1 MQPVAEFLSTL
12 QLGEPSQFS
21 NMTLFPV
28 YAPAAGAP
36 DYLLLDEALA
46 RKLAHVTEVSES
58 GSVPELLFVNDG
70 DAKVLLVDGEELVGA
85 RQNRILNM
93 SVLVGAK
100 RKLVIPVSC
109 VEQGRWQYRTHH
121 FASANHALF
130 SKARARKVRNVSASM
145 RDSGARYSNQIEL
158 WADISEKARFLRVA
172 SETDSMSDIYE
183 HHAALIDAY
192 ANAFVPWPG
201 QSGAIVAIDG
211 KIAGVELF
219 DSPATFAAFMAKV
232 VRSYAMD
239 AIEAPAAD
247 AKPPVATLVQKFLAD
262 MQAAALERFRAL
274 GDGEDLRLEGDS
286 VAGAALYAENR
297 IVHLCAFPV
306 EKPARGPVGTVA
318 SIDLERDF
326 EAPAYLRR
334 RHAVRRTRA

>member
-12 QLGEPSQFS
+12 QFGEPSQFQ
-21 NMTLFPV
+21 NMALFPL

-85 RQNRILNM
+85 RQNRILNV

-100 RKLVIPVSC
+100 RRIVIPVSC
-109 VEQGRWQYRTHH
+109 VEQGRWQYRTRH
-121 FASANHALF
+121 FASARHTLF
-130 SKARARKVRNVSASM
+130 SKARARKVQNVSASL
-145 RDSGARYSNQIEL
+145 RDRGARYSNQVEL
-158 WADISEKARFLRVA
+158 WADIREKACYLRVA

-192 ANAFVPWPG
+192 ANAFAPAPG
-201 QSGAIVAIDG
+201 QSGAVVAIDG
-211 KIAGVELF
+211 KVAGVELF
-219 DSPATFAAFMAKV
+219 DSPATFGAFMAKV

-247 AKPPVATLVQKFLAD
+247 TKPPVATLVRKFLAD

-274 GDGEDLRLEGDS
+274 GEGEDLRMDS
-286 VAGAALYAENR
+286 ESIAGAALYAGNR
-297 IVHLCAFPV
+297 VVHLCAFPV
-306 EKPARGPVGTVA
+306 EKPVHGAFGTVA
-318 SIDLERDF
+318 NIDLTTDF
-326 EAPAYLRR
+326 ETPAYLRR
-334 RHAVRRTRA
+334 RRPGRRTRA